1 MDSHH
6 EKSSTPTWQDFTQ
19 DTTMHGIRY
28 IKMKSITNARRF
40 VELNLTHRNPG
51 RPHQGQLSHNA
62 MLNWITGNTLSI
74 YLIY

>member
-1 MDSHH
+1 MDSHD

-40 VELNLTHRNPG
+40 VEQT
-51 RPHQGQLSHNA
+51 
-62 MLNWITGNTLSI
+62 
-74 YLIY
+74 